1 VNNNDPK
8 LSEAIKSG
16 QDNINNFL
24 TSYFKELTKSQTYSG
39 QKRLCN
45 AMEYSMLNG
54 GKRFRALL
62 VYWSGYAVSL
72 DTKLLNHIAGAM
84 EMVHAF
90 SLVHD
95 DLPAMDDDDLR
106 RGKPTCHIAFDQATA
121 ILAGDALLSE
131 AFAMLCKTPINNNYS
146 NLLNLIQYFSRA
158 IGPYG
163 MVAGQSIDMNHKDIK
178 NINDLNKLHQLKTGE
193 LIQASTIM
201 PLMLAGVS
209 EESVLFKSIFEYS
222 HALGIAFQIKDDL
235 LDLTGDP
242 KTCGKSTQKDSSQD
256 KVTYTT
262 LLNLDRCNKELNKQ
276 TQTACEAIDNSIEH
290 IKHSESHKS
299 YDTNSLNMLAMLAK
313 WNLNRNF

>member
-1 VNNNDPK
+1 MNNNDPK

-16 QDNINNFL
+16 QENINNFL
-24 TSYFKELTKSQTYSG
+24 TSYFKELQKSQTYSG
-39 QKRLCN
+39 QKRLCD
-45 AMEYSMLNG
+45 AMEYSILNG

-106 RGKPTCHIAFDQATA
+106 RGKPTCHIEFDQATA

-131 AFAMLCKTPINNNYS
+131 AFALLCKTPTNNHS
-146 NLLNLIQYFSRA
+146 NLLNLIQYFSKS

-163 MVAGQSIDMNHKDIK
+163 MVAGQSMDIDHKDIK
-178 NINDLNKLHQLKTGE
+178 DIDGLNKLHQLKTGE
-193 LIQASTIM
+193 LIQASALM
-201 PLMLAGVS
+201 PLILAGIKERS
-209 EESVLFKSIFEYS
+209 PLFKSIFEYS
-222 HALGIAFQIKDDL
+222 QALGAAFQIKDDL

-242 KTCGKSTQKDSSQD
+242 ITCGKNTQKDSSQN

-276 TQTACEAIDNSIEH
+276 TQIACDSIDKAINHSK
-290 IKHSESHKS
+290 KHGN
-299 YDTNSLNMLAMLAK
+299 YDLNGFNMLSMLAK
-313 WNLNRNF
+313 WNLNRNH

>member
-1 VNNNDPK
+1 MNNNDPK

-16 QDNINNFL
+16 QENINNFL
-24 TSYFKELTKSQTYSG
+24 TSYFKELQKSQTYSG
-39 QKRLCN
+39 QRRLCD
-45 AMEYSMLNG
+45 AMEYSILNG

-72 DTKLLNHIAGAM
+72 DTKLLNYIAGAM

-131 AFAMLCKTPINNNYS
+131 AFALLCKAPINNHL
-146 NLLNLIQYFSRA
+146 NLLNLIQYFSKS

-163 MVAGQSIDMNHKDIK
+163 MVAGQSMDIDHKDIK
-178 NINDLNKLHQLKTGE
+178 DIDDLNKLHQLKTGE
-193 LIQASTIM
+193 LIQASALM
-201 PLMLAGVS
+201 PLILAGTKEDS
-209 EESVLFKSIFEYS
+209 PLFKAIFEYS
-222 HALGIAFQIKDDL
+222 QALGIAFQIKDDL

-242 KTCGKSTQKDSSQD
+242 KTCGKNTQKDSSQN

-262 LLNLDRCNKELNKQ
+262 LLNLDMCYQELNKQ
-276 TQTACEAIDNSIEH
+276 TQTACEAIDNAIEH
-290 IKHSESHKS
+290 IKNFENHKN
-299 YDTNSLNMLAMLAK
+299 YDLNSFNMLSMLAK
-313 WNLNRNF
+313 WNLDRNN